1 MCLHIFISDKMTAK
15 FIEKKKDSIEME
27 FDDKVLPNLM
37 RTDLIE
43 HGVDSYCYDPH
54 PLLPGYRLHVDA
66 KDAMKEIKDS
76 VKRVEKDWKDFG
88 KAVTKTAAT
97 KKKSASKK

>member
-1 MCLHIFISDKMTAK
+1 MTIK
-15 FIEKKKDSIEME
+15 FVEKKKGSIEVE

-43 HGVDSYCYDPH
+43 HDVDSYCYDPH

-66 KDAMKEIKDS
+66 KDTMKEIKDS
-76 VKRVEKDWKDFG
+76 LKRVEKDWKDFG
-88 KAVTKTAAT
+88 KAVTKIAATKTAATKTAAT
-97 KKKSASKK
+97 KKKHASKK